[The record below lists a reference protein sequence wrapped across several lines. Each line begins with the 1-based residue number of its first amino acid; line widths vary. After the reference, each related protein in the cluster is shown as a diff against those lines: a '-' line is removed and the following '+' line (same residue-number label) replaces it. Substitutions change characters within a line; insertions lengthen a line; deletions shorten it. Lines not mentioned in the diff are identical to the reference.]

1 MPGSHRTSLTLSPLR
16 CVTPKGKCCC
26 RARAVIG
33 QQITLDTT
41 LHLVRPDYLC
51 ARARYRLH
59 LLTSRRPVLVL
70 PSEEECGRDLLV
82 KTEAVFYHAP
92 EAADMRNTRYLV
104 EELAR
109 FT

>member
-1 MPGSHRTSLTLSPLR
+1 M
-16 CVTPKGKCCC
+16 
-26 RARAVIG
+26 
-33 QQITLDTT
+33 
-41 LHLVRPDYLC
+41 
-51 ARARYRLH
+51 
-59 LLTSRRPVLVL
+59 LVL